1 MADRQCD
8 DTRQGDACR
17 TAVTSSEVCNEAQ
30 FQTQSGATVGLQV
43 GENCL
48 QHWQNAVRSTD
59 INGTN
64 SNVSNLILTIRMVE
78 IS

>member
-48 QHWQNAVRSTD
+48 QH
-59 INGTN
+59 
-64 SNVSNLILTIRMVE
+64 
-78 IS
+78 